1 MVRNSYTFIT
11 DQQFNLAHHFNQSCD
26 DFSSRFMKKS
36 DIAHIVEFACISQ
49 QSLNNK
55 TSITDIWFI
64 RTQFDNFF
72 IFLQVSKIFFRF
84 QFWLLDF
91 IFIYVFRRRST
102 LSVYRF
108 SNKNCHNMSRDIKT
122 GSIRLRYRYF
132 SGLLLKGYEVIEMFD
147 SYNIFYIWIY
157 GLFEIYLQ
165 IAS

>member
-1 MVRNSYTFIT
+1 MWWLFIKI
-11 DQQFNLAHHFNQSCD
+11 HE
-26 DFSSRFMKKS
+26 KS
-36 DIAHIVEFACISQ
+36 DIAYHIAHIVEFACISQ

-64 RTQFDNFF
+64 RTQFDKFF

-91 IFIYVFRRRST
+91 IFIYVFGRST

-108 SNKNCHNMSRDIKT
+108 SNKNCHNISRDIKT
-122 GSIRLRYRYF
+122 GSIRLRYRNS

-157 GLFEIYLQ
+157 GLFGIYL
-165 IAS
+165 